1 MEESEKT
8 QAMLDYFSPLGFEAI
23 PIEDGLT
30 ALCFEEDPDGEYA
43 LITNE
48 DGVMPDSL
56 DHPLLL
62 SYYTGKGAF
71 LWSTGFKDSSQ
82 FTECWANGTTFA
94 EKMQAAERHRD
105 LMIAASPLAKLLEG
119 NNP

>member
-1 MEESEKT
+1 MEENENA
-8 QAMLDYFSPLGFEAI
+8 QEMLDYFSTLGFEAI

-30 ALCFEEDPDGEYA
+30 ALCFEEGPDGEYA

-48 DGVMPDSL
+48 DGIIPDSL
-56 DHPLLL
+56 KGPLLL
-62 SYYTGKGAF
+62 SFYTDKGAF
-71 LWSTGFKDSSQ
+71 LWSTGFKGALQ
-82 FTECWANGTTFA
+82 FKEIWATGTTYA
-94 EKMQAAERHRD
+94 EKLQAAARHRD